1 MAKKRG
7 ARWSKGVRVQSGA
20 LGGWRKV
27 QSGALGG
34 WRKDQSAAMRHREL
48 RKVAKRDGAGEVSRR
63 LNFVSNVANR
73 VTNSGLENKARQD
86 QRWVTANLEDGERG
100 MRGRS
105 KSVRVR
111 GSRRARKHRRSR
123 ARR

>member
-20 LGGWRKV
+20 LGGWRT
-27 QSGALGG
+27 
-34 WRKDQSAAMRHREL
+34 DQSAAMRHREL

-73 VTNSGLENKARQD
+73 VTNSWLENKARQD
-86 QRWVTANLEDGERG
+86 QRWVTANLEDGERE